1 MPLSTGERVGIGGE
15 GIEMRVRGVRV
26 LRDLHVVPAGQFGVR
41 GTVTLGDD
49 EIYVLGFASGVSSD
63 SRDRGPV
70 KLDRLIGRAAAAS
83 CGPWS
88 AAAISDRAALIA
100 SHRARDGRSTRRAR
114 AARKGP
120 IGAVA
125 PDRRG

>member
-26 LRDLHVVPAGQFGVR
+26 LRDLHVVPAGQYGVR

-49 EIYVLGFASGVSSD
+49 EIYVLGFASGLSSD

-70 KLDRLIGRAAAAS
+70 KLDRLIGRAA
-83 CGPWS
+83 GVVWPLE
-88 AAAISDRAALIA
+88 R
-100 SHRARDGRSTRRAR
+100 RRDL
-114 AARKGP
+114 
-120 IGAVA
+120 
-125 PDRRG
+125 